1 VFNCTTETDVQ
12 YKQLAEAVATALGV
26 PAKSVTPE
34 QAAEIFSPFIAMLM
48 QIESRASSAKARK
61 ELGWNPQP
69 KYKLCEDI
77 VLGSYKPLADQLKRE
92 VKAVR

>member
-1 VFNCTTETDVQ
+1 MQ
-12 YKQLAEAVATALGV
+12 HKQLAQAVATALGV
-26 PAKSVTPE
+26 TAKSVTAKKGSE
-34 QAAEIFSPFIAMLM
+34 MCSPFIALLM
-48 QIESRASSAKARK
+48 QIESRASSDKARK

-92 VKAVR
+92 VKAGR